1 MQRPQYWKD
10 IETTNNRDRSRV
22 TESWMFKYFRNG
34 GETTAPRRNRKQSN
48 PNAKLGG
55 HASIVSEAKKN
66 SVQVTTSGP
75 IWSDSC

>member
-1 MQRPQYWKD
+1 MKPLT
-10 IETTNNRDRSRV
+10 IV
-22 TESWMFKYFRNG
+22 TEAESQKAGCSSISGIG

-66 SVQVTTSGP
+66 SV
-75 IWSDSC
+75 